1 MRLEREEDLL
11 ATSDSVA
18 AFVAGALDASRLVLV
33 KPADDLAEPVDR
45 AFASVVPAG
54 LPVAIVGW
62 ERLEAA
68 LSP

>member
-1 MRLEREEDLL
+1 MPAQSPALALAPAL
-11 ATSDSVA
+11 ATMTS
-18 AFVAGALDASRLVLV
+18 FEDASRLVLV

-62 ERLEAA
+62 ARLEAA